1 MALPEKE
8 GMLDGALWRQCRAL
22 RKNQKRLGGI
32 CALLL
37 LTALLGMFDGLQ
49 GVMRSGAS
57 MLDLLP
63 GGSAALSG
71 PLSIKNPVHSDLQTR
86 FSPDGAPCSFHLE
99 GFFAGYW
106 FGNGMWRGTVLAD
119 NGAEPGEYS
128 LRASFRGAP
137 ASTAQH
143 YTIRLYADAQAL
155 RAASTFF
162 LLRLTGVNPFVLA
175 GACVILAILLGVG
188 VYRLGSSHIHNV
200 LALGCGEVIRASAV
214 DGVCRIWCLLYGARA
229 PAEGTLCPVLD
240 AEGISLGRARA
251 ERVDK
256 GTLELLLPCAETA
269 GIVRPG
275 FLVLLRSPRLQSPP
289 AG

>member
-1 MALPEKE
+1 MPNR
-8 GMLDGALWRQCRAL
+8 ALWRQYRAL
-22 RKNQKRLGGI
+22 RKNQKRLGGV
-32 CALLL
+32 CAFLLL
-37 LTALLGMFDGLQ
+37 AALLGMLDGLQ
-49 GVMRSGAS
+49 GVMRSGANT
-57 MLDLLP
+57 LDLLP

-71 PLSIKNPVHSDLQTR
+71 PLSIKNPVHNDLQIR
-86 FSPDGAPCSFHLE
+86 FSPGNAPCSFHLE

-106 FGNGMWRGTVLAD
+106 FGNGMWRGTVVAHSD
-119 NGAEPGEYS
+119 AKPGEYT

-143 YTIRLYADAQAL
+143 YTVRLHADAENM

-188 VYRLGSSHIHNV
+188 VYRLGSRHIHNV

-214 DGVCRIWCLLYGARA
+214 DGGCRIWCLLYGARA

-240 AEGISLGRARA
+240 AEGVSLGQARA

-256 GTLELLLPCAETA
+256 GTLELLLPCAAAA
-269 GIVRPG
+269 GTVCSG
-275 FLVLLRSPRLQSPP
+275 CLVLLRSPRMQPP
-289 AG
+289 SVG